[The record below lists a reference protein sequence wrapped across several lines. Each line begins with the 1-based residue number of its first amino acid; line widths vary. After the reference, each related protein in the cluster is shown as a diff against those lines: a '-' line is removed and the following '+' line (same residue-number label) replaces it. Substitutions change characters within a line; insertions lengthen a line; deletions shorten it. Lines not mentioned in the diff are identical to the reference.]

1 MPQMTANV
9 NNIANQSSLRNSGAT
24 RRGSGAG
31 ALAGAALLVFGLLL
45 TLSLSMMIPDQFVL
59 PGKKE
64 PTLKAEP
71 LRFVHSKVAG
81 ERLLATLLTVEFKL
95 PAGSAAR
102 L

>member
-9 NNIANQSSLRNSGAT
+9 NSIANQSSLRKSGAM
-24 RRGSGAG
+24 RMGAGGG

-45 TLSLSMMIPDQFVL
+45 TLSLSMINPDQLVL

-81 ERLLATLLTVEFKL
+81 KRLLATLLMVEFEL
-95 PAGSAAR
+95 LTSSAA
-102 L
+102 